1 MLGNVYP
8 SLKKKK
14 KGKNKINNG
23 QFRKSP
29 LSLSLSLYLSLDKL
43 QRGTKASMRRLQQH
57 TDKMAHWRPMRS
69 HLIISPPLF
78 ALPTD
83 LLKQMN
89 D

>member
-8 SLKKKK
+8 SLKKKR
-14 KGKNKINNG
+14 GKNKINNG

-29 LSLSLSLYLSLDKL
+29 LSLSLYLSLDKL

>member
-14 KGKNKINNG
+14 KKEKIRSIMG
-23 QFRKSP
+23 SFGSL

>member
-1 MLGNVYP
+1 MYIPL
-8 SLKKKK
+8 SKKKK
-14 KGKNKINNG
+14 EEKIRSIMG
-23 QFRKSP
+23 SFGS
-29 LSLSLSLYLSLDKL
+29 LLSLSLYLSLDKL
-43 QRGTKASMRRLQQH
+43 QRGTKVSMRRLQQH